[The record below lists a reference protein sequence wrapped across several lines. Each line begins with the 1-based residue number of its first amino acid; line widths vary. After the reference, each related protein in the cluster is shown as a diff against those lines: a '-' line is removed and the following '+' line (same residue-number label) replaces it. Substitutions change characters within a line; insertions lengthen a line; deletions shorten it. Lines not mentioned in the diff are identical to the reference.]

1 MLRTA
6 PPSQARAQV
15 KNANLTRLQERI
27 IQDDGKLK
35 KDIHFSPFETVPR
48 FDPKSG
54 RSYNQL
60 QGYVDI
66 DEICFKGT
74 GFKEVDLAAGTVSMN
89 ARRTAQRVLPCAS
102 R

>member
-27 IQDDGKLK
+27 IQDGELK
-35 KDIHFSPFETVPR
+35 KDIYFSPFETVPQ
-48 FDPKSG
+48 FDPESG

-66 DEICFKGT
+66 EVCFRGT
-74 GFKEVDLAAGTVSMN
+74 GFQTVGLAAGTVSMS